1 MKIQTKI
8 ITILISFILTLG
20 MVVIMVNHSFSRDIV
35 EQEIYDHLETTAQS
49 RTNHIETVLNEYKQ
63 ATETLAVGNVFID
76 AVDESKDYTWRVEQA
91 NRRIERTIQA
101 HDEISRIKILDKNG
115 TIIASSHTDVGL
127 DRSTDDIFLNRGTGA
142 YIGDIRFSE
151 FTESIAMRVSMPI
164 LLNNEFSGVCVIFFD
179 MESEL
184 FKITTDRTGL
194 GETGEI
200 YLINKD
206 GYMITPSRFS
216 DDTFLKQ
223 KVDLEHAHTGECR
236 GEAVLTR
243 SYLGTNVLRTHTHI
257 PEMECCLIAEISEEE
272 AFAPITKLTHVMLL
286 AVVVILVLTMV
297 VAIIA
302 SRTITKPI
310 SDLQHGVREI
320 RSGNLDHNIDIKTG
334 DEIELFA
341 DEFNLMSA
349 ELKES
354 HYNLEKKVEARTREL
369 SDAVQRSESE
379 NIERKAAE
387 EQLRKGQAMDVAYA
401 HILQTLSKT
410 LDVTTIL
417 TEGLKSLMDY
427 TGSPVGVVY
436 LYNSKRKTLEPAV
449 SRGAEKAVSEREF
462 ALGEGIPG
470 ATAAEKKMIVVTDV
484 PADAIYRM
492 DAGLSEVSP
501 KAIVAMPIIFKD
513 RLLGVIVTCHLK
525 EVTSDLLTFIKRVV
539 DEHAV
544 AVHNAK
550 VYVRTQEM
558 AVTLMNQRDE
568 LERTSREL
576 NAASRMKSE
585 FLANMSHELRTPLN
599 SIIGFSE
606 ILHDETFG
614 PVNEKQSKYVNN
626 IRSSGRHLLQLIN
639 DILDLSKVEA
649 GKMELDYEDFS
660 VSAALDEAKTL
671 VVPIASRKNIVIDST
686 VDAKLTTIHADVR
699 KFKQILYNLMSNA
712 IKFTPD
718 GGSVAVDAGRS
729 EDMAQIAV
737 TDTGIGI
744 PAEAVENLFQP
755 FVQADSSTSREYG
768 GTGLGLSIVKRFVEL
783 HGGEI
788 QVESE
793 PGRGSTF
800 TFTIPIGDTIEA
812 LQAAGK
818 PDEETATADA
828 IDKID
833 KIGMPEIIEPEG
845 AAGDELLI
853 LVVEDDIESNELL
866 TTILTS
872 AGYRVAPAYNGRDA
886 LAITKKIRPFAIT
899 LDIMMPDMSGWDVLK
914 NLKDDPATSDT
925 PVIVISMLDE
935 KDVGFALGIVDY
947 FVKPVEKSQLIT
959 ALSNLKEMGGIAAP
973 KILVVDDE
981 PDAVELIASTIEPE
995 GFNVIRAYGG
1005 EEGIDQAFREHP
1017 DLLVLD
1023 LMMPV
1028 VSGFDVISKLRANPE
1043 TEDIPIIICTAKDLT
1058 AEDMKQ
1064 LKSDVISVMHKG
1076 TFDKAELI
1084 DEINK
1089 VTVVRGE

>member
-1 MKIQTKI
+1 MKIRTKI
-8 ITILISFILTLG
+8 ITILISFILLVG
-20 MVVIMVNHSFSRDIV
+20 MVAIMVDHSLSRDIV
-35 EQEIYDHLETTAQS
+35 EQEIYEHLETTAQS
-49 RTNHIETVLNEYKQ
+49 RTEHIETVLKGYEQ
-63 ATETLAVGNVFID
+63 TTETLAVGNAFRDV
-76 AVDESKDYTWRVEQA
+76 VDESKDYTWRVEQA
-91 NRRIERTIQA
+91 NRRIESTIQA
-101 HDEISRIKILDKNG
+101 YDEISRIKILDKNG
-115 TIIASSHTDVGL
+115 TVIASSHTDVGL
-127 DRSTDDIFLNRGTGA
+127 DRSTDDIFHNMGTGA

-151 FTESIAMRVSMPI
+151 FTESIAMCVSIPI
-164 LLNNEFSGVCVIFFD
+164 MLNNEFSGVCVVFFD

-184 FKITTDRTGL
+184 FKIATDRTGL

-206 GYMITPSRFS
+206 GYMITPSRFT

-223 KVDLEHAHTGECR
+223 KVDLEHAHTGECH

-243 SYLGTNVLRTHTHI
+243 NYLGTNVLRIHTHI
-257 PEMECCLIAEISEEE
+257 PEIGCCLIAEISEEE
-272 AFAPITKLTHVMLL
+272 AFAPITKLTNAMLL
-286 AVVVILVLTMV
+286 AIVALLVMAMA
-297 VAIIA
+297 VAIIVTG
-302 SRTITKPI
+302 TITKPI

-320 RSGNLDHNIDIKTG
+320 RSGNLDHKIDIKTG

-354 HYNLEKKVEARTREL
+354 QYNLKEKVEERTKKL
-369 SDAVQRSESE
+369 SEAVRRSESE

-387 EQLRKGQAMDVAYA
+387 EQLKKRQAMDVAYT

-417 TEGLKSLMDY
+417 TAGLKSLMEY

-436 LYNSKRKTLEPAV
+436 LYDSKRKILEPAV
-449 SRGAEKAVSEREF
+449 IRGAEKAVSEREF

-470 ATAAEKKMIVVTDV
+470 ETAAEKKMVVVTDV
-484 PADAIYRM
+484 PADTIYRM
-492 DAGLSEVSP
+492 EAGLCEVPP
-501 KAIVAMPIIFKD
+501 KAIVSTPIIFKD
-513 RLLGVIVTCHLK
+513 RLLGVVVTCHLG

-550 VYVRTQEM
+550 AYVRTQEM

-568 LERTSREL
+568 LEITSREL
-576 NAASRMKSE
+576 EAASRMKSE

-599 SIIGFSE
+599 SILGFSE

-614 PVNEKQSKYVNN
+614 PINEKQSKYVNN

-649 GKMELDYEDFS
+649 GKMELNYEDFS
-660 VSAALDEAKTL
+660 VSDALDEVKTL
-671 VVPIASRKNIVIDST
+671 VAPIASKKNTTIGVT
-686 VDAKLTTIHADVR
+686 VEPELSTIHADVR
-699 KFKQILYNLMSNA
+699 KFKQILYNLLNNA

-718 GGSVAVDAGRS
+718 GGSVAVDARRC
-729 EDMAQIAV
+729 EDMARITV

-744 PAEAVENLFQP
+744 PAEAVKKLFQP

-768 GTGLGLSIVKRFVEL
+768 GTGLGLSLVKRFVEL

-788 QVESE
+788 RVESE
-793 PGRGSTF
+793 PGKGSTF
-800 TFTIPIGDTIEA
+800 TFTIPIEGKIEA
-812 LQAAGK
+812 QQAAK
-818 PDEETATADA
+818 PRKKAVTAE
-828 IDKID
+828 KIK

-866 TTILTS
+866 TTILIS
-872 AGYRVAPAYNGRDA
+872 AGYRVAPAYNGRAA
-886 LAITKKIRPFAIT
+886 LAITKKLKPFAIT

-914 NLKDDPATSDT
+914 NLKDNAATRDI
-925 PVIVISMLDE
+925 PVIVISMSDE

-947 FVKPVEKSQLIT
+947 FVKPVEKSQLIAT
-959 ALSNLKEMGGIAAP
+959 LGNLKETIGIAAP

-981 PDAVELIASTIEPE
+981 PDAVELIASMIEPE
-995 GFNVIRAYGG
+995 GFEVIRAYSG
-1005 EEGIDQAFREHP
+1005 EEGIDQAVREHP

-1028 VSGFDVISKLRANPE
+1028 VSGFDVISKLRTNPE

-1058 AEDMKQ
+1058 AEDRGQ

-1084 DEINK
+1084 YELKK
-1089 VTVVRGE
+1089 VTVFKEELGE